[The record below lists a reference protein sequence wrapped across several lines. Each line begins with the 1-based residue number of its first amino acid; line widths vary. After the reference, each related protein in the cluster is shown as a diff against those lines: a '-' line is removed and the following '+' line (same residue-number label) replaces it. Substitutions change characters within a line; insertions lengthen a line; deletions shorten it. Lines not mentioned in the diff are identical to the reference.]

1 MRLAQLASLGIAL
14 AVLSACA
21 SVLAADPSPQ
31 PPATSPA
38 IVPAAGPLTA
48 ADDGKTITYTVLT
61 KTVSVVLDGNP
72 TTGFSW
78 SITKIDGKS
87 IVPNGEVAYKA
98 NPAPGRMVGGGGQF
112 TANFDVKELG
122 KTTFTLEYKRSW
134 ETTTPAAKS
143 VTLTINIIPEAVT
156 QPATQK

>member
-1 MRLAQLASLGIAL
+1 MRLTPIAFLVIAL
-14 AVLSACA
+14 LALSAF
-21 SVLAADPSPQ
+21 AADA
-31 PPATSPA
+31 PPT
-38 IVPAAGPLTA
+38 LTA
-48 ADDGKTITYTVLT
+48 ADDGKIVTYSVLT

-87 IVPNGEVAYKA
+87 IVPNGEIAYKP

-122 KTTFTLEYKRSW
+122 KTTFTLQYKRPW
-134 ETTTPAAKS
+134 ETANPAAKS
-143 VTLTINIIPEAVT
+143 VTLTINIIPKAVT